1 VNSFNLDK
9 IYIDE
14 ASKDSAVVQRILNVF
29 PKDQI
34 SWVNGD
40 FMSDQKGTLSKEQF
54 EWSKRNV
61 LVTPFKGHFFKRC
74 PGASQKTALTCC
86 NYYVL
91 NLGSQCNLN
100 CSYCYLQSYLNT
112 PVMKIYS
119 NIDTAKAEL
128 LDMMKTFPQHP
139 YRVGTGEIIDSLSMD
154 ELTLYSRE
162 LIPLFKEFPHW
173 TLEFKTKSDRVD
185 QFLDLG
191 PAENVHVSWSINPP
205 HIINSEEHGTAR
217 FEQRLAAA
225 KKVVAAGFKL
235 AFHVDPIIYHPEW
248 KENYTYLVD
257 EITKNFSPNDVKVV
271 SLGTL
276 RFQPE
281 QRLMMRERFGMD
293 SLVNQA
299 EMFTSDSGKMR
310 YDWHLRTQMFQ
321 FVLNRFKNNNPAW
334 NIFLCMETPETWA
347 TTLNKSPMKVEGLE
361 NLFRPLPKVK
371 SESNE
376 SVSNTNY

>member
-1 VNSFNLDK
+1 MNSYGLEMF
-9 IYIDE
+9 YIDE
-14 ASKDSAVVQRILNVF
+14 ASRGSSVVDRITT
-29 PKDQI
+29 QI
-34 SWVNGD
+34 PESQIQWVTSD
-40 FMSDQKGTLSKEQF
+40 FMGNHRGSLSKEQF
-54 EWSKRNV
+54 EWSKKNV

-112 PVMKIYS
+112 PIMKIYS
-119 NIDTAKAEL
+119 NIDSAKAEL
-128 LDMMKTFPQHP
+128 LEMMKTFPKHP
-139 YRVGTGEIIDSLSMD
+139 YRVGTGEVIDSLSLD

-185 QFLDLG
+185 QFLDSG
-191 PAENVHVSWSINPP
+191 PADNVHVSWSINPP
-205 HIINSEEHGTAR
+205 YIIDSEEHGTAR

-225 KKVVAAGFKL
+225 RKAVNAGFKI
-235 AFHVDPIIYHPEW
+235 AFHIDPIIYHPGW
-248 KENYTYLVD
+248 KDNYSYLVD
-257 EITKNFSPNDVKVV
+257 QIVNSFSPEQLKVV

-281 QRLMMRERFGMD
+281 QRLMMRERFGMA

-299 EMFTSDSGKMR
+299 EMFQSDSGKMR
-310 YDWHLRTQMFQ
+310 YDWHLRTEMFQ
-321 FVLNRFKNNNPAW
+321 FVLNRFRSNSSKW
-334 NIFLCMETPETWA
+334 NIFLCMETPETWS
-347 TTLNKSPMKVEGLE
+347 TTMNKSPMKVDGLE
-361 NLFRPLPKVK
+361 NLFRPLPKIK
-371 SESNE
+371 SESLP
-376 SVSNTNY
+376 T

>member
-1 VNSFNLDK
+1 MNSFGLDNF
-9 IYIDE
+9 YIDE
-14 ASKDSAVVQRILNVF
+14 ASRDSAVVQRILSNVS
-29 PKDQI
+29 PDKIQ
-34 SWVNGD
+34 WVDGQ
-40 FMSDQKGTLSKEQF
+40 FMSTHKGALSKEQF
-54 EWSKRNV
+54 EWSKKNV

-119 NIDTAKAEL
+119 NIENAKTEL
-128 LDMMKTFPQHP
+128 RDMMTTFPKHP
-139 YRVGTGEIIDSLSMD
+139 YRVGTGEVIDSLSLD
-154 ELTLYSRE
+154 ELTLFSRE

-205 HIINSEEHGTAR
+205 FIINSEEHGTAR
-217 FEQRLAAA
+217 FEERLEAA
-225 KKVVAAGFKL
+225 KKAVKAGFKV
-235 AFHVDPIIYHPEW
+235 AFHIDPIIYHPNW
-248 KENYTYLVD
+248 KENYSFLVD
-257 EITKNFSPNDVKVV
+257 EITTGFTPEELKVI

-310 YDWHLRTQMFQ
+310 YDWHLRTEMFQ
-321 FVLNRFKNNNPAW
+321 FVLNRFKNHNSKW

-347 TTLNKSPMKVEGLE
+347 TTMNKSPMKVDGLE

-371 SESNE
+371 SETVIE
-376 SVSNTNY
+376 TVTPV

>member
-1 VNSFNLDK
+1 MNPFELESIF
-9 IYIDE
+9 IDE
-14 ASKDSAVVQRILNVF
+14 GSKDSKIVARIQNLF
-29 PKDQI
+29 PAEKIQWVKD
-34 SWVNGD
+34 D
-40 FMSDQKGTLSKEQF
+40 FMSSHKGALSKDQF

-112 PVMKIYS
+112 PIMKIYS
-119 NIDTAKAEL
+119 NIENAKTEL
-128 LDMMKTFPQHP
+128 LDMMKSFPKHP

-173 TLEFKTKSDRVD
+173 TLEFKTKSNRVD
-185 QFLDLG
+185 QFLDMG
-191 PAENVHVSWSINPP
+191 PVDNVHVSWSINPP
-205 HIINSEEHGTAR
+205 EIINSEEHGTAR
-217 FEQRLAAA
+217 FEERLEAA
-225 KKVVAAGFKL
+225 KKVVKAGFKL
-235 AFHVDPIIYHPEW
+235 ALHIDPIIYHENW
-248 KENYTYLVD
+248 KENYSYLVQ
-257 EITKNFSPNDVKVV
+257 EITKAFSHDDVKVI

-281 QRLMMRERFGMD
+281 QRLMMRERFGMN

-321 FVLNRFKNNNPAW
+321 FVLNQFKSQNSAW

-347 TTLNKSPMKVEGLE
+347 TMLNRSPMKVEGLE
-361 NLFRPLPKVK
+361 NLFRPLPKIK
-371 SESNE
+371 SEETQRILHQN
-376 SVSNTNY
+376 

>member
-1 VNSFNLDK
+1 MRPFNFDT

-14 ASKDSAVVQRILNVF
+14 ASRDSDVAHRIQAAF
-29 PKDQI
+29 PSDKIQ
-34 SWVNGD
+34 WVD
-40 FMSDQKGTLSKEQF
+40 SQFMNDHKGPLSKDQF

-112 PVMKIYS
+112 AIMKIYS
-119 NIDTAKAEL
+119 NIDMAKAEL
-128 LDMMKTFPQHP
+128 LDMMKSFPKYP

-154 ELTLYSRE
+154 ELTLYSRQ

-191 PAENVHVSWSINPP
+191 PVENVHVSWSINPP
-205 HIINSEEHGTAR
+205 VIIDSEEHGTAR
-217 FEQRLAAA
+217 FEQRLTAAR
-225 KKVVAAGFKL
+225 KIVNAGFKL
-235 AFHVDPIIYHPEW
+235 AFHIDPIIYHEGW
-248 KENYTYLVD
+248 KENYAFLVD
-257 EITKNFSPNDVKVV
+257 EIVRNFSPTDLKVI

-281 QRLMMRERFGMD
+281 QRLMMRERFGMN

-310 YDWHLRTQMFQ
+310 YDWHLRTEMFQ

-347 TTLNKSPMKVEGLE
+347 TTLNKSPMKVDGLE

-371 SESNE
+371 SETSE
-376 SVSNTNY
+376 SATAR